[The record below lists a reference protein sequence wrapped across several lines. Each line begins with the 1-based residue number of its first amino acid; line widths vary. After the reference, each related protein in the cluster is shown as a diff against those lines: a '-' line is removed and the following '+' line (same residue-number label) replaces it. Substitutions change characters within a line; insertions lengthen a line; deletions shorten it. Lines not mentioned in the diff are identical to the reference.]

1 LYQQECYQSYYSTAS
16 GRRWYT
22 LSRALSCDTD
32 DLRTQDPHTHR
43 RAPKARSTCPQTCK
57 IAPKSLSQSGAA
69 LEASRVASMRHSRS
83 SHRVSEAPQTG
94 HAVCDAHVSHPS
106 QPARHLA
113 DSAQNARARALP
125 RDERMPA
132 ELRGRGYRVSP
143 LSPPLAS
150 CDPAPVADMTKRVPK
165 RTCARRA
172 HGAATQR
179 THPALIKSTPS
190 LASAMCVAHRKA
202 PLAFLCSPAVSVLG
216 RGTRIPERDLC
227 ARLHSGSV
235 NRDQSQYGESQ
246 EAEAS
251 PRPPRPPRR
260 RGRHASEA
268 RRRSR
273 RRALAP
279 CRRHV
284 LPQAAGGCQVLAP
297 PLVRG

>member
-1 LYQQECYQSYYSTAS
+1 MRGLGPCPVMSAS
-16 GRRWYT
+16 QLNSVGGG
-22 LSRALSCDTD
+22 S
-32 DLRTQDPHTHR
+32 
-43 RAPKARSTCPQTCK
+43 
-57 IAPKSLSQSGAA
+57 
-69 LEASRVASMRHSRS
+69 
-83 SHRVSEAPQTG
+83 
-94 HAVCDAHVSHPS
+94 
-106 QPARHLA
+106 
-113 DSAQNARARALP
+113 
-125 RDERMPA
+125 
-132 ELRGRGYRVSP
+132 YRVSP

-172 HGAATQR
+172 HCAATQR
-179 THPALIKSTPS
+179 THPALIKRTPS

-251 PRPPRPPRR
+251 PRPPWTRPPRR

-268 RRRSR
+268 RCRSR

-297 PLVRG
+297 PLVVPAVTGATLPQAAVLESIAAGWCCWTSSWMGGCVGSDCRLAG

>member
-1 LYQQECYQSYYSTAS
+1 
-16 GRRWYT
+16 
-22 LSRALSCDTD
+22 
-32 DLRTQDPHTHR
+32 
-43 RAPKARSTCPQTCK
+43 
-57 IAPKSLSQSGAA
+57 
-69 LEASRVASMRHSRS
+69 MRHSRS

-179 THPALIKSTPS
+179 THPALIKRTPS

-202 PLAFLCSPAVSVLG
+202 PLAFLCSPPRSLFWVGG
-216 RGTRIPERDLC
+216 RAYLNGIWPLVTRRAP
-227 ARLHSGSV
+227 GSTAAALIEINPSTV
-235 NRDQSQYGESQ
+235 R
-246 EAEAS
+246 
-251 PRPPRPPRR
+251 
-260 RGRHASEA
+260 A
-268 RRRSR
+268 RRRR
-273 RRALAP
+273 HPPGPHGLAHP
-279 CRRHV
+279 GGGGAMPQPLGGGRLRPAGATCCLRPREAAKCSLLHSSCRRS
-284 LPQAAGGCQVLAP
+284 PAP
-297 PLVRG
+297 RCLRPRCWNP